1 MFERIAVA
9 FLLVIAWTADASAQG
24 AVPRGTVTTV
34 ELRSRALADNLLG
47 IDAAR
52 SIRVYLPPGYES
64 GKQRYPV
71 IYYFHNPYWSAR
83 QLFEE
88 NHLGEYIDRAIA
100 QGVLGKVIV
109 VAGDFTTPN
118 RYNFFSNTRV
128 AGRWID
134 HIVDELMPMVDARYR
149 TLATPASRGLAGDFF
164 GGYAAFKL
172 AMLHGEKF
180 GALYALHPVGTGNGV
195 IPFDRIVDWN
205 RLLTA
210 RTPADLS
217 GEAYAPVFLAM
228 AQAYLPNEDRP
239 PFFCDFLVDKQG
251 ENLVVN
257 AANLS
262 RLREG
267 FALDELLPLHVAKLR
282 GLRAIKFDWGR
293 YDTTY
298 SHVYANQ
305 AFTRKLH
312 DFGVPHVAEEHGGNA
327 HDQLWVEQG
336 RIEADLLP
344 FFANY
349 LEGAAPRS

>member
-1 MFERIAVA
+1 MIRSIAVV
-9 FLLVIAWTADASAQG
+9 LSLVVGCASVAQARDASAKG
-24 AVPRGTVTTV
+24 AVVSV
-34 ELRSRALADNLLG
+34 EVRSRALADNLLG

-64 GKQRYPV
+64 ASQRYPV

-88 NHLGEYIDRAIA
+88 NHLNEYLDRAIA
-100 QGVLGKVIV
+100 RGVLGKVIL

-118 RYNFFSNTRV
+118 HYNFFGNSKV

-134 HIVDELMPMVDARYR
+134 HIVDELMPLVDSRFR
-149 TLATPASRGLAGDFF
+149 TLATPASRGIAGDFF

-180 GALYALHPVGTGNGV
+180 GALYALHPLGTGGGA

-205 RLLTA
+205 RFLSA
-210 RTPADLS
+210 RSPADLA
-217 GEAYAPVFLAM
+217 GVPYGPVFLAM
-228 AQAYLPNEDRP
+228 AQAYLPNENRP
-239 PFFCDFLVDKQG
+239 PFFCDFFVEREG
-251 ENLVVN
+251 EEIRVN
-257 AANLS
+257 ADRLT
-262 RLREG
+262 RLREA
-267 FALDELLPLHVAKLR
+267 FVLDEMLPRHVAKLR

-293 YDTTY
+293 YDPTY
-298 SHVYANQ
+298 SHVYGNQ
-305 AFTRKLH
+305 AFTRKL
-312 DFGVPHVAEEHGGNA
+312 DDYGVPHVAEEHGGNA

-344 FFANY
+344 FFAYY